1 MHLKSKPVGTS
12 NAQKFNELKVGSL
25 KRLRNKSAQRI
36 KLMLLASLLVFG
48 SSASQALNSKEQ
60 RLVETVTRI
69 YGDRAGLRV
78 TTWRKEMAVY
88 HGLPEHK
95 QLAHVNQFFNQL
107 NFVNDDKLWGKNDY
121 WATPLEFL
129 GSNAGDCEDFTI
141 AKYFSLLELG
151 VSDKKLRLVYVK
163 AITLNQFHMVLAYYS
178 SPSAEPL
185 ILDNINPEIMTASKR
200 RDLLPIYSFNGKNLW
215 LMKSQNG
222 QLAGK
227 SSRLSLWNDLRARE
241 KSLQL
246 RKPIVNYDE

>member
-1 MHLKSKPVGTS
+1 MKAITLAKWSVAFALLFFATTTS
-12 NAQKFNELKVGSL
+12 F
-25 KRLRNKSAQRI
+25 
-36 KLMLLASLLVFG
+36 
-48 SSASQALNSKEQ
+48 ALNTQEQ
-60 RLVETVTRI
+60 RWIDTVRKV
-69 YGDRAGLRV
+69 YGDRAGRRV
-78 TTWRKEMAVY
+78 ETWRREMSQYAS
-88 HGLPEHK
+88 LPERQK
-95 QLAHVNQFFNQL
+95 LTKVNNFFNQL
-107 NFVNDDKLWGKNDY
+107 NFVDDINLWGKNDY

-163 AITLNQFHMVLAYYS
+163 AIELNQFHMVLAYYS
-178 SPSAEPL
+178 TPSAEPIL
-185 ILDNINPEIMTASKR
+185 LDNINPEIKRASTR

-215 LMKSQNG
+215 LMKSKNG

-246 RKPIVNYDE
+246 NKPIVNYDE

>member
-1 MHLKSKPVGTS
+1 MKYVLIALFMLAASSTS
-12 NAQKFNELKVGSL
+12 F
-25 KRLRNKSAQRI
+25 
-36 KLMLLASLLVFG
+36 
-48 SSASQALNSKEQ
+48 ALNTQEQ
-60 RLVETVTRI
+60 RWVEAVRKT
-69 YGDRAGLRV
+69 YGDRAARRV
-78 TTWRKEMAVY
+78 ETWRKELSKY
-88 HGLPEHK
+88 RSLSERDK
-95 QLAHVNQFFNQL
+95 LTKVNSFFNQL
-107 NFVNDDKLWGKNDY
+107 NFVNDDRLWGKNDY

-178 SPSAEPL
+178 TPSAEPVL
-185 ILDNINPEIMTASKR
+185 LDNIDPEIKRASKR

-215 LMKSQNG
+215 LMKSKKG

-241 KSLQL
+241 RSLKL
-246 RKPIVNYDE
+246 NKPKINYDE

>member
-1 MHLKSKPVGTS
+1 MHSKSKS
-12 NAQKFNELKVGSL
+12 DCIL
-25 KRLRNKSAQRI
+25 KRLPTQGAKGV
-36 KLMLLASLLVFG
+36 KLFLLGVLFIFG
-48 SSASQALNSKEQ
+48 STASQALNSKEQ

-69 YGDRAGLRV
+69 YGERAGLRV
-78 TTWRKEMAVY
+78 TTWRKEISVY
-88 HGLPEHK
+88 HGLPEHQ
-95 QLAHVNQFFNQL
+95 QLTRVNQFFNQL

-185 ILDNINPEIMTASKR
+185 ILDNINPEITTASKR
-200 RDLLPIYSFNGKNLW
+200 QDLLPIYSFNGKNLW
-215 LMKSQNG
+215 LMKSKNG

-246 RKPIVNYDE
+246 KKPIVNYDE

>member
-1 MHLKSKPVGTS
+1 MKAITLAKYSVAFALLFFATTTS
-12 NAQKFNELKVGSL
+12 F
-25 KRLRNKSAQRI
+25 
-36 KLMLLASLLVFG
+36 
-48 SSASQALNSKEQ
+48 ALNTQEQ
-60 RLVETVTRI
+60 RWVDSVRKI
-69 YGDRAGLRV
+69 YGDRAARRV
-78 TTWRKEMAVY
+78 ESWRREMSQYAS
-88 HGLPEHK
+88 LPERQK
-95 QLAHVNQFFNQL
+95 LTKVNRFFNQL
-107 NFVNDDKLWGKNDY
+107 NFVDDITLWGKNDY

-163 AITLNQFHMVLAYYS
+163 AIELNQFHMVLAYYAT
-178 SPSAEPL
+178 PSAEPIL
-185 ILDNINPEIMTASKR
+185 LDNINPEIKRASTR

-215 LMKSQNG
+215 LMKSKKG

-246 RKPIVNYDE
+246 NKPIVNYDE

>member
-1 MHLKSKPVGTS
+1 MKYG
-12 NAQKFNELKVGSL
+12 
-25 KRLRNKSAQRI
+25 
-36 KLMLLASLLVFG
+36 LMALLLILASTAPLAV
-48 SSASQALNSKEQ
+48 STQEQ
-60 RLVETVTRI
+60 RWIDAVRNT
-69 YGDRAGLRV
+69 YGDRAGKRIE
-78 TTWRKEMAVY
+78 TWRKEIRQLK
-88 HGLPEHK
+88 GLPERQ
-95 QLAHVNQFFNQL
+95 QLTEVNRFFNQL
-107 NFVNDDKLWGKNDY
+107 HFVDDIHLWGRKDY

-178 SPSAEPL
+178 TPSAEPIL
-185 ILDNINPEIMTASKR
+185 LDNIDSEIKKASKR

-215 LMKSQNG
+215 LMKSKQG

-241 KSLQL
+241 KSLKL
-246 RKPIVNYDE
+246 NKPKVNYDE